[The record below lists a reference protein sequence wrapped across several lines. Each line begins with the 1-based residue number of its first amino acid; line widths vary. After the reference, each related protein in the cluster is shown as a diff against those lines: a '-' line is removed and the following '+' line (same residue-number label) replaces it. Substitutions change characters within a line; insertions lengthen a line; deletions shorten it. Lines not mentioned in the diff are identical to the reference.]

1 MEPQTDLLT
10 FSSTFPVVVFQRK
23 PDNPMEDWQELDRGP
38 GIFHILPGH
47 EVMVRIKN
55 IDNDILYDLVRE
67 LAGCSA
73 VTFLNLAENRKVT
86 DDGLESI
93 KPLSHLKGLNLSSC
107 SLNDAGIRHLT
118 TLHQLVYLNL
128 SYCNRLTDLALK
140 PLRGLTRLT
149 YLDLQGCVK
158 ITHAGVAHMRRRE
171 LTIHK

>member
-1 MEPQTDLLT
+1 MEPQTGLLT
-10 FSSTFPVVVFQRK
+10 FSSSFPVIVYQRQSED
-23 PDNPMEDWQELDRGP
+23 PQQDWQEIDRGP
-38 GIFHILPGH
+38 GIFHVPPDH

-55 IDNDILYDLVRE
+55 IDDDILYDLVRE
-67 LAGCSA
+67 IASCPA

-93 KPLSHLKGLNLSSC
+93 KPLAQLRGLNLSSC
-107 SLNDAGIRHLT
+107 SLNDSGIRHLT
-118 TLHQLVYLNL
+118 ALHQLVYLNL

-140 PLRGLTRLT
+140 YLRALSRLT